1 MSLQRYFAPK
11 TLSRL
16 APYLVAFLIAFIPA
30 FIHIVEY
37 SQFSPIDEL
46 RHLDYALQITK
57 GHVPKLGDKLG
68 QDAMHEEAC
77 RGVDYAWLDP
87 ACNSATFDP
96 VAFRDDGWQTAS
108 PHPPTYYILSG
119 ISGRTLRGLGILDG
133 AIDGARLMS
142 ALLFGFG
149 FVATFA
155 AGRQLGVRSFPLL
168 AGLALL
174 LTLPGAL
181 HSASIVTPD
190 SFAMLAGGGAL
201 LAAIRWKKGLLSTR
215 WLILVGALV
224 GFTKLTNLVMLLA
237 VVTWLVIDALLQ
249 KRNEQ
254 GELSPIKAPLLMFA
268 AGALTSGAWILFDRL
283 RATISADIVP
293 QTSMMAFDG
302 IPPLKHLLNPEVL
315 LTWFPP
321 GRGFDNARFF
331 NQYVSLMR
339 SLVFPLLIGALI
351 VTALRVQKDN
361 DIASLSLY
369 AGVAGLVGAPI
380 FIVGTAITSGI
391 LVGAEGRY
399 AVCLLPVYVI
409 AVASQSKGRVGDV
422 LLALFGGSAWIIC
435 TYAVLVG

>member
-1 MSLQRYFAPK
+1 MR
-11 TLSRL
+11 
-16 APYLVAFLIAFIPA
+16 
-30 FIHIVEY
+30 
-37 SQFSPIDEL
+37 D
-46 RHLDYALQITK
+46 
-57 GHVPKLGDKLG
+57 
-68 QDAMHEEAC
+68 EAC
-77 RGVDYAWLDP
+77 RGIDYQWLDP
-87 ACNSATFDP
+87 PCDSARFKP
-96 VAFRDDGWQTAS
+96 EAFRDDGWQTAS
-108 PHPPTYYILSG
+108 PHPPLYYILAG
-119 ISGRTLRGLGILDG
+119 ISGRALRGPGILDDRV
-133 AIDGARLMS
+133 IDGARLMS

-168 AGLALL
+168 AGLSLL
-174 LTLPGAL
+174 ITLPGAL

-201 LAAIRWKKGLLSTR
+201 LAAILWKKNLLSGR
-215 WLILVGALV
+215 WLIIIGGLVGL
-224 GFTKLTNLVMLLA
+224 TKLTNLVMLL
-237 VVTWLVIDALLQ
+237 VVVAWLVMEALIQ
-249 KRNEQ
+249 KRDGQ
-254 GELSPIKAPLLMFA
+254 RELSLVKAPLLMFA
-268 AGALTSGAWILFDRL
+268 TGALTSGAWIFLQSL
-283 RATISADIVP
+283 RATISPDIVP
-293 QTSMMAFDG
+293 QNIMLKFDG
-302 IPPLKHLLNPEVL
+302 IPPLKHLLNPEIL

-351 VTALRVQKDN
+351 VTALRAQKGN

-369 AGVAGLVGAPI
+369 VGLAGLVGAPI

-409 AVASQSKGRVGDV
+409 AVASQSKGRIGDV

>member
-1 MSLQRYFAPK
+1 MPIRGCLTAKITRQFAPF
-11 TLSRL
+11 LF
-16 APYLVAFLIAFIPA
+16 AFFIAFIPA
-30 FIHIVEY
+30 FVHIVQY
-37 SQFSPIDEL
+37 RQFSPIDEL

-57 GHVPKLGDKLG
+57 GDVPKLGDKLG

-77 RGVDYAWLDP
+77 RGIDYAWLDP
-87 ACNSATFDP
+87 ACDSVTFDP

-108 PHPPTYYILSG
+108 PHPPTYYILAG

-133 AIDGARLMS
+133 AVDGARLMS
-142 ALLFGFG
+142 ALLWGFG

-168 AGLALL
+168 AGLTLL
-174 LTLPGAL
+174 MTLPGAL

-201 LAAIRWKKGLLSTR
+201 LAAIRWKQGLLSTR
-215 WLILVGALV
+215 WLLVVGGVV

-237 VVTWLVIDALLQ
+237 VVAWLVIDALLQ

-254 GELSPIKAPLLMFA
+254 GELASIKAPLLMFT
-268 AGALTSGAWILFDRL
+268 AGALTSVAWIIFDRL

-293 QTSMMAFDG
+293 QTIMLKFEG

-351 VTALRVQKDN
+351 VAALSIKKSN

-369 AGVAGLVGAPI
+369 AGLAGLVGAPF
-380 FIVGTAITSGI
+380 FIIGTAMTSGI

-399 AVCLLPVYVI
+399 AVGLLPIYVI
-409 AVASQSKGRVGDV
+409 AVASQSKGRIGDV
-422 LLALFGGSAWIIC
+422 LLGLLGGSAWIIC
-435 TYAVLVG
+435 TYAILVG